1 MIEAKGLVKR
11 YGKFAAV
18 EGASLSLEKG
28 ETVALLGSNGSGK
41 STLLAM
47 LAMILKPDFGEVTV
61 DGLKGKK
68 AKEKVAYVPQEIV
81 LFKELTVMEN
91 LFAWSSLNG
100 KENTE
105 RAEYLVNELE
115 MADFKRKRVDRLSG
129 GQRRR
134 VNLAV
139 SLMGQYEYLLLD
151 EPLAGIDAHGGEC
164 IEQLLRKEKE
174 KGCAMII
181 TEHNPTILLPL
192 TDRSLRIERGHLTA
206 L

>member
-11 YGKFAAV
+11 YGRYTAV
-18 EGASLSLEKG
+18 DDASLSLEKG
-28 ETVALLGSNGSGK
+28 EIIALLGSNGSGK
-41 STLLAM
+41 STLLSM
-47 LAMILKPDFGEVTV
+47 LAMVLKPDSGEVTV
-61 DGLKGKK
+61 DGLKGRQ

-81 LFKELTVMEN
+81 LFEELTVMEN
-91 LFAWSSLNG
+91 LYAWSSLKG
-100 KENTE
+100 KENIE

-115 MADFKRKRVDRLSG
+115 MGDFKSKRVDRLSG

-139 SLMGQYEYLLLD
+139 ALMGKYDYLLLD

-164 IEQLLRKEKE
+164 IEHLLRKEKD

-192 TDRSLRIERGHLTA
+192 TDRSLRIERGHIE
-206 L
+206 

>member
-11 YGKFAAV
+11 YGSYTAV
-18 EGASLSLEKG
+18 DDASLSLEKG
-28 ETVALLGSNGSGK
+28 EVVALLGSNGSGK
-41 STLLAM
+41 STLLSM
-47 LAMILKPDFGEVTV
+47 LAMVLKPDSGEVTV
-61 DGLKGKK
+61 DGLKGKQ

-81 LFKELTVMEN
+81 LFEELTVMEN
-91 LFAWSSLNG
+91 LYAWSSLKG

-105 RAEYLVNELE
+105 RADYLVNELE
-115 MADFKRKRVDRLSG
+115 MTDFKRKRVDRLSG

-139 SLMGQYEYLLLD
+139 ALMGKYDYLLLD

-164 IEQLLRKEKE
+164 IEHLLKKEKE
-174 KGCAMII
+174 KGCSMIL

-192 TDRSLRIERGHLTA
+192 TDRSLRIERGHLTV
-206 L
+206 